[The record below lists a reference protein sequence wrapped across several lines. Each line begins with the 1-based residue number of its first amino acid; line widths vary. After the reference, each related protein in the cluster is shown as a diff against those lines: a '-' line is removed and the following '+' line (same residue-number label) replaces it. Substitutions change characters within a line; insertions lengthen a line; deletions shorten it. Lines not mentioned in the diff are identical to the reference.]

1 MRPSRF
7 VRPLTPTEQAA
18 IADLFRYHAQQR
30 VRRRANAIRLSALG
44 YTVAQIAEVLAAGYQ
59 TVHSWI
65 DAFEAEG
72 AAGLIDQPRSGAPP
86 KATPDYR
93 KLLREAVAANP
104 HDLGYPF
111 TVWSVVRLR
120 AHLAKLSGILLGE
133 DRLRQL
139 LKQEGL
145 VFKRPRH
152 TLENKRDKEAF
163 RKVKGLLDE
172 LKKTPWTPT
181 ARST

>member
-1 MRPSRF
+1 MRLSRF
-7 VRPLTPTEQAA
+7 VRPLTPAEQAA
-18 IADLFRYHAQQR
+18 IDDLFRYHALQR
-30 VRRRANAIRLSALG
+30 VRRRANAVRLSALG
-44 YTVAQIAEVLAAGYQ
+44 YTVAQIAQVLAAGYQ
-59 TVHSWI
+59 TVHSWL
-65 DAFEAEG
+65 DAFEDQG
-72 AAGLIDQPRSGAPP
+72 TAGLIDKPRSGAPP

-93 KLLREAVAANP
+93 KHLREAVAANP

-120 AHLAKLSGILLGE
+120 AHLAKLTDVLLGE

-145 VFKRPRH
+145 VFKCPKH
-152 TLENKRDKEAF
+152 TLKNKRDEEAF

-181 ARST
+181 ARSI